1 MGTGWTL
8 KKSTLFKKI
17 FLLFLLSCF
26 LVSSRAYSRL
36 DGWHS
41 YGPPE
46 PSDDVA
52 TFIEPSVIG
61 QSLFNYD
68 YFLTDES
75 DDSQK
80 DHYITSGNK
89 VLRKANV
96 DEWIDYLARAKGV
109 TATET
114 DILEFIYESNDTN
127 LLDESSNIPNWQK
140 ASTPAVPVT
149 INPQL
154 TALTDVKEYVDYIK
168 QLNPVLYGM
177 HGYAW
182 HPNSQGGGKWGPYE
196 GNPEKDLGPFVQTA
210 LTRLNDSNVDDFLKA
225 KYAFQ
230 LIRLSTTLNKPDD
243 AVKYFELYFGKS
255 SAESLTR
262 YRALGYR
269 AKAYLQLNDKLKAL
283 RDYLDII
290 DQCSALR
297 QREIESTRRAFSRD
311 DFLNYASTLKSP
323 HRLTT
328 LYYVLGAHDPTD
340 YSSETLEK
348 LLEYGSNEVQ
358 TEAALIRTIRMIERT
373 NFNFDR
379 FDLLGLASSNGIKPP
394 AVTPNAA
401 VSTGSD
407 PNKYAQWI
415 GLCEKASELN
425 ASHQPALWA
434 IAGSY
439 LALLEGDDAEAN
451 KLFQKAS
458 QVPVTNP
465 TLKNQIHLVETLIDL
480 RKNTKGIPDEL
491 QERFLDD
498 LTWAHTL
505 QGEGNNIHLEHSLW
519 VLLGQKY
526 LILGDYP
533 RAVLCFCSAKGADD
547 ISQSNEHEKLC
558 NFLLDAIVNDEEM
571 VRLQAMLRGK
581 SLSKFD
587 QKMVDGANLLPDDV
601 QLIRA
606 VREVR
611 KDRYSEAS
619 LLLSEI
625 PKSYFVSIDHS
636 PQTRQYR
643 WNIHDYFYGEN
654 SQIRQKQFA
663 FFLESTY
670 LVKMDKVDQDDDLNL
685 DSGIPHVQLGKATT
699 FLVNVGGPDGSNKVP
714 RIRQDK
720 HVAGQQKLG
729 IAEYVKKMEN
739 LTKHMKEAKAARDPR
754 WASMAYELAS
764 VLSSQLLTQ
773 WPEVR
778 VRNKKGEDKSSF
790 YPDYI
795 LDNFPLGIPTVNTDL
810 KARYTD
816 YQNSMQDYDEKA
828 FNYCQDVVKDGSNR
842 EMAAKCQAFM
852 AILSEGELGRYDPS
866 DDDAQK
872 YLSDLKTNFSDTAFY
887 KGFVSWCQAVQLG
900 NNNSP

>member
-1 MGTGWTL
+1 MGTGRTF
-8 KKSTLFKKI
+8 KESMLFKKI
-17 FLLFLLSCF
+17 FFLFFLSCL
-26 LVSSRAYSRL
+26 LVSSQAYSRL

-46 PSDDVA
+46 PGDDVA
-52 TFIEPSVIG
+52 TFIEPSVTG
-61 QSLFNYD
+61 QSIFNYD
-68 YFLTDES
+68 YFLTDEL

-80 DHYITSGNK
+80 GHYITSGNK
-89 VLRKANV
+89 VLRKTNV
-96 DEWIDYLARAKGV
+96 DEWIDYLARTRGV
-109 TATET
+109 TVTEP
-114 DILEFIYESNDTN
+114 DVLGFIYGTNDTN
-127 LLDESSNIPNWQK
+127 LLDESSDIPRWQK
-140 ASTPAVPVT
+140 AATPTVPVT
-149 INPQL
+149 VNPQL
-154 TALTDVKEYVDYIK
+154 TALTNVKEYVDYIN

-177 HGYAW
+177 GGYSW
-182 HPNSQGGGKWGPYE
+182 HPNPQGGGGKWGPYE
-196 GNPEKDLGPFVQTA
+196 GDPETDLGPFVQTA
-210 LTRLNDSNVDDFLKA
+210 LTRVNDSNGDEFLKA

-230 LIRLSTTLNKPDD
+230 LIRLSTILNKPDD

-255 SAESLTR
+255 PIESLTR

-269 AKAYLQLNDKLKAL
+269 AKAYLQLNDKPRAL

-311 DFLNYASTLKSP
+311 DFLSDAKILKSP

-328 LYYVLGAHDPTD
+328 LYYVLGVHDPTD

-348 LLEYGSNEVQ
+348 LLEYGSNEAQ
-358 TEAALIRTIRMIERT
+358 TEAALIRTIRMIEKT

-379 FDLLGLASSNGIKPP
+379 FNLLGLASGIKEP

-401 VSTGSD
+401 VSTNPD
-407 PNKYAQWI
+407 PNKYAAWI

-425 ASHQPALWA
+425 ASRQPALWA

-458 QVPVTNP
+458 QAPAANPV
-465 TLKNQIHLVETLIDL
+465 LKNQIHLVGTLIDL
-480 RKNTKGIPDEL
+480 RKSTKGIPDEL

-498 LTWAHTL
+498 LAWAHTL

-547 ISQSNEHEKLC
+547 ISQSYLHEKLS
-558 NFLLDAIVNDEEM
+558 NFLLDAIVNDKEM
-571 VRLQAMLRGK
+571 IHLQKMLSDK
-581 SLSKFD
+581 LLSSFD
-587 QKMVDGANLLPDDV
+587 QKMVESSNLLADDL

-611 KDRYSEAS
+611 KDHYSEAS

-625 PKSYFVSIDHS
+625 PKSYFEPLDHS
-636 PQTRQYR
+636 PQTQQYR

-654 SQIRQKQFA
+654 SQIRDKQFA

-670 LVKMDKVDQDDDLNL
+670 LVKMDKVNQANDLNL
-685 DSGIPHVQLGKATT
+685 DSGIPHIQLGKATT
-699 FLVNVGGPDGSNKVP
+699 YTVNVGGPDGGNKVP

-729 IAEYVKKMEN
+729 IVEYVKKMEQ
-739 LTKHMKEAKAARDPR
+739 LTKHMEQRKAAGDPR

-764 VLSSQLLTQ
+764 VLSSQPLTQ

-778 VRNKKGEDKSSF
+778 VKNKNSEDKPSF

-795 LDNFPLGIPTVNTDL
+795 LDNFPLGIPAVTVDL
-810 KARYTD
+810 KARYAD
-816 YQNSMQDYDEKA
+816 YQNSMPDYDEKA
-828 FNYCQDVVKDGSNR
+828 FNYCQAVVKDGSNR

-852 AILSEGELGRYDPS
+852 AVLSEGELGRYDPT

-872 YLSDLKTNFSDTAFY
+872 YLSDLKANFSDTAFY
-887 KGFVSWCQAVQLG
+887 KGFVSWCQAAQLG
-900 NNNSP
+900 NNTP